1 MKENGIEKLILS
13 ESLLKQE
20 PMGLSLPPSE
30 LFPNLTDRSELHHGL
45 MALSAFSGLHPISPI
60 NLWHIE
66 SHLGVCFVEDVN

>member
-30 LFPNLTDRSELHHGL
+30 LFPNLTDHQNHLGTLMQKILSPS
-45 MALSAFSGLHPISPI
+45 MALESPGGGSGI
-60 NLWHIE
+60 
-66 SHLGVCFVEDVN
+66 